1 MNAKLQGQVDVSWVS
16 KHPWRLLIGGE
27 LVEATGGATYDN
39 ESPITG
45 EVSCRIP
52 DASEEDVDAAVRAG
66 YKAFEDW
73 RRVPVRERARIVRS
87 LAGVLREHREEL
99 AALDAVDVGNAY
111 SFMLKDVDMGADGL
125 EFMADMAFATRGE
138 TLPATGTHLHYT
150 RREPY
155 GVVARIVAFNHP
167 IMFAAQKVAAP
178 LVAGNAV
185 VLKPSDFSP
194 LSALRMGELFAE
206 HLPPG
211 LLSVIVGKGPRA
223 PRALVR
229 HPAVRRIGFIGSE
242 STGRAIQRDAAEVGV
257 KDVTLELGGKNALI
271 VCADAPIEAAA
282 AGVVK
287 GMNFMGWQSQSC
299 SSTSRL
305 LVHESIAD
313 ELVAAV
319 ARRMAAVVVGNP
331 LRPETEM
338 GPVSTRAQYDKVM
351 GYVRVAQ
358 DEGATLVR
366 GGGRPDGPDFERGY
380 YVAPTMFDHVRP
392 DMRIANEEVFGPVL
406 SVIRWRDESE
416 AIAIANSV
424 GYGLTGGVFTRDVTR
439 AHRIA
444 HELETGY
451 VWINDAATHFTGI
464 PFGGY
469 KASGLG
475 KEESL
480 EELTSYMQLKS
491 ISLNLND

>member
-1 MNAKLQGQVDVSWVS
+1 MKPEVDVSWVS
-16 KHPWRLLIGGE
+16 ERPWRLVIGGE
-27 LVEATGGATYDN
+27 LVEASDGSFYDN
-39 ESPITG
+39 LSPVT
-45 EVSCRIP
+45 
-52 DASEEDVDAAVRAG
+52 EDVICRVPNATADDVEAAVQAG
-66 YKAFEDW
+66 QKAFEEW
-73 RRVPVRERARIVRS
+73 RRVPVRERARVVRR
-87 LAGVLREHREEL
+87 LANVVREHREEL
-99 AALDAVDVGNAY
+99 AALDAIDVGNAY
-111 SFMLKDVDMGADGL
+111 TFMLNDADDGADGL
-125 EFMADMAFATRGE
+125 DFMADMAWGTQGE

-150 RREPY
+150 RREPL

-185 VLKPSDFSP
+185 ILKPSDLSP

-211 LLSVIVGKGPRA
+211 LLNVIVGQGPTA

-229 HPAVRRIGFIGSE
+229 HPAIRRIGFIGSE
-242 STGRAIQRDAAEVGV
+242 TTGRAIQRDAAEVGV
-257 KDVTLELGGKNALI
+257 KDITLELGGKNALI
-271 VCADAPIEAAA
+271 VCADAPIEEAA

-287 GMNFMGWQSQSC
+287 GMNFRGWQSQSC

-319 ARRMAAVVVGNP
+319 RERMAAVKIGSP
-331 LRPETEM
+331 LRPDTEM
-338 GPVSTRAQYDKVM
+338 GPLSSRTQYDKVTA
-351 GYVRVAQ
+351 YVEIARA
-358 DEGATLVR
+358 EGATLVY
-366 GGGRPDGPDFERGY
+366 GGDRPVGDDFERGFY
-380 YVAPTMFDHVRP
+380 ISPTMFDHVQP

-406 SVIRWRDESE
+406 SVIRFRDE
-416 AIAIANSV
+416 ATAVAIANSV
-424 GYGLTGGVFTRDVTR
+424 GYGLTGGVFTRDIGR

-444 HELETGY
+444 HELDTGY
-451 VWINDAATHFTGI
+451 VWINDAAKHFTGI

-480 EELTSYMQLKS
+480 EELISYTQLKS
-491 ISLNLND
+491 ISVHLDR